1 MLENQDTEF
10 KAIWKDEYLKWVCGM
25 ANSNGGIIY
34 IGKNDSGN
42 VIGVNNAIKLAKEI
56 PNKIRDT
63 MGIIPEVKIV
73 EENELLYITIKIE
86 NYPTPISYQGK
97 FYLRSGSNNHEVTG
111 AELDKFML
119 DRIGKRWED
128 LPVKNATFK
137 DLSEESFKVFKEKA
151 VRSGRLREEDLK
163 IDNETL
169 LKNLGLYDG
178 KYLNKACILLFGE
191 NPNKWIVGSYIKIG
205 YFENN
210 DADLRYQDEIQGP
223 LILQIDKAIDLI
235 YLKYMKALIH
245 YDGVQR
251 IEEYMFPR
259 EGFREILLNSVNHKK
274 YEENNPI
281 QISIYDDKIYMWN
294 DGKFPKEISSKNLF
308 EKHYS
313 KPYNPLMA
321 QTFFKAGFIESWGR
335 GFEKIR
341 NECNKS
347 QTPLPEFEIKD
358 SGVMV
363 KCTPSN
369 EYMKL
374 LKEMKNTNVG
384 LNVGLNEIQVKILEL
399 IKENKNMTQK
409 EMAEKI
415 GISSR
420 TIERNIKNLKK
431 NEILEKIGSKKNGYW
446 KIK

>member
-10 KAIWKDEYLKWVCGM
+10 KAIWKDEYLKWV
-25 ANSNGGIIY
+25 
-34 IGKNDSGN
+34 
-42 VIGVNNAIKLAKEI
+42 
-56 PNKIRDT
+56 
-63 MGIIPEVKIV
+63 GIIPEVKIV

-137 DLSEESFKVFKEKA
+137 DLSEEAFKVFKEKA

-235 YLKYMKALIH
+235 YLKNIIQNHIIH
-245 YDGVQR
+245 
-251 IEEYMFPR
+251 
-259 EGFREILLNSVNHKK
+259 
-274 YEENNPI
+274 
-281 QISIYDDKIYMWN
+281 
-294 DGKFPKEISSKNLF
+294 
-308 EKHYS
+308 
-313 KPYNPLMA
+313 
-321 QTFFKAGFIESWGR
+321 
-335 GFEKIR
+335 
-341 NECNKS
+341 
-347 QTPLPEFEIKD
+347 
-358 SGVMV
+358 
-363 KCTPSN
+363 
-369 EYMKL
+369 
-374 LKEMKNTNVG
+374 
-384 LNVGLNEIQVKILEL
+384 
-399 IKENKNMTQK
+399 
-409 EMAEKI
+409 
-415 GISSR
+415 
-420 TIERNIKNLKK
+420 
-431 NEILEKIGSKKNGYW
+431 
-446 KIK
+446 